1 MPDQPISA
9 QYETRDT
16 DEQTQ
21 VAIITHALHVF
32 PEPLTTEE
40 VILDITAGSE
50 EFGEVDGARN
60 ALRSLLRDGLLR
72 QNGKLILPVRAVV
85 RYHELHDAG
94 M

>member
-9 QYETRDT
+9 HYEACDS
-16 DEQTQ
+16 DDLTQ
-21 VAIITHALHVF
+21 VAIISHALHVF
-32 PEPLTTEE
+32 PAPLTTEE
-40 VILDITAGSE
+40 VLLDITAGSE
-50 EFGEVDGARN
+50 KFEEVDGALN

-85 RYHELHDAG
+85 RFNELRDG

>member
-9 QYETRDT
+9 QYTLPDT

-21 VAIITHALHVF
+21 AAILSHALHVF
-32 PEPLTTEE
+32 PAPLTTEE
-40 VILDITAGSE
+40 LMLDITAGSQ
-50 EFGEVDGARN
+50 EFVEVDGTRN

-72 QNGKLILPVRAVV
+72 QNGVLILPVRAVV
-85 RYHELHDAG
+85 RFNELRDAG